1 MGIDEH
7 ADRKK
12 IINNIKLL
20 FIKKFIINN
29 YSFIYQIILK
39 DKQMSYL
46 ILVRHGQSVWNLEKK
61 FTGWVD
67 VDLTENGKSEAKKAG
82 QLIKQENI
90 EINLYYSSFQLRA
103 KNTLKIIQEELKDFK
118 KVISA
123 WELNER
129 HYGALTGL
137 NKDEMKV
144 KLGEEKVHQ
153 FRRSWDLR
161 PDPLDKKNPY
171 HPINIET
178 YKEIPL
184 EKIPDTESLKDTYER
199 VIKFYSKEI
208 ENKTTENILIS
219 AHGNSIRALC
229 KYLFILDNTQISK
242 LEIPTGNP
250 LLIEFENNKVTK
262 CKYLHKERA
271 KDLLVF

>member
-1 MGIDEH
+1 
-7 ADRKK
+7 
-12 IINNIKLL
+12 
-20 FIKKFIINN
+20 
-29 YSFIYQIILK
+29 
-39 DKQMSYL
+39 MSYL

-67 VDLTENGKSEAKKAG
+67 VDLTENGKLEAKKAG
-82 QLIKQENI
+82 QLIKQKQI

-103 KNTLKIIQEELKDFK
+103 KNTLQIIQKELGDIKDVK
-118 KVISA
+118 SA

-137 NKDEMKV
+137 NKDEMKK
-144 KLGEEKVHQ
+144 KLGDEKVHQ

-171 HPINIET
+171 HPLNIKT
-178 YKEIPL
+178 YKEIPI

-199 VIKFYSKEI
+199 VIKFYSEEI
-208 ENKTTENILIS
+208 ENQTSKNILIS

-229 KYLFILDNTQISK
+229 KYLFNLDDNEISK

-250 LLIEFENNKVTK
+250 LLIRLENREISN
-262 CKYLHKERA
+262 CEYLDKERA
-271 KDLLVF
+271 KNLLVF

>member
-1 MGIDEH
+1 
-7 ADRKK
+7 
-12 IINNIKLL
+12 
-20 FIKKFIINN
+20 
-29 YSFIYQIILK
+29 
-39 DKQMSYL
+39 MSYL

-90 EINLYYSSFQLRA
+90 EIDLYYSSFQLRA
-103 KNTLKIIQEELKDFK
+103 KNTLKIIQEELEDFK
-118 KVISA
+118 EVKSA

-144 KLGEEKVHQ
+144 KLWEEKVHQ

-161 PDPLDKKNPY
+161 PEPLDKKNPY
-171 HPINIET
+171 HPLNIET

-184 EKIPDTESLKDTYER
+184 EVIPDTESLKDTYER

-208 ENKTTENILIS
+208 KHKSSENILIS

-229 KYLFILDNTQISK
+229 KRLFNLDNKEISK

-250 LLIEFENNKVTK
+250 LLIQLENKKISN
-262 CKYLHKERA
+262 CKYLDQERA